1 MRHKYNKEEIGE
13 AGWSTS
19 VLALCHF
26 CKEEELD
33 EEEKEDTRRNRT
45 LREGRTRRK

>member
-19 VLALCHF
+19 VLALCHI
-26 CKEEELD
+26 CNEEELD
-33 EEEKEDTRRNRT
+33 EEEKEETRRSRT
-45 LREGRTRRK
+45 VRESRTRRK